1 MICMLIECI
10 SQQLETE
17 QGEPRRI
24 DKMWRR
30 DRNRGGIE
38 KFCRKKKYAREKKSN
53 AKQNNKQNRNWF
65 NDLVRKD
72 YSENI

>member
-38 KFCRKKKYAREKKSN
+38 KFCRKKKYPKQEKKN
-53 AKQNNKQNRNWF
+53 LMLNKIINRIGI
-65 NDLVRKD
+65 DLM
-72 YSENI
+72 I